1 MSTKDKQRLWFCSD
15 YGIENK
21 AIIRRLDENNEKYY
35 IVTHD
40 KESKWN
46 NITPLLQ
53 RKIMRESLKGNIIYG
68 IGLDGTIPRANIA
81 NLDTEL
87 QENGNNISA
96 LEQATEIL
104 GIRMSLDE
112 HFIAA
117 YASNGITGI
126 QRTAKKLKISENDAE
141 KIIEN
146 IIIRNIED
154 KDREPTNID
163 IELVKYIEDE
173 IFPLYNRNEEGHGI
187 QHIKTVIK
195 RSLELA
201 KNYEV
206 NLNMVYTIASYHDLG
221 HYIDRKTHEIISAEL
236 FMKDNKIKQWFT
248 DEQRIIIKEAIR

>member
-1 MSTKDKQRLWFCSD
+1 MDINDKQRLWFCSD
-15 YGIENK
+15 YGLENK
-21 AIIRRLDENNEKYY
+21 CIIERLSENAEKYY

-40 KESKWN
+40 KETKWG
-46 NITPLLQ
+46 NINPFFQ

-87 QENGNNISA
+87 QDNGNNISA

-146 IIIRNIED
+146 IIIRNHQAIGVPLEQEAELAR
-154 KDREPTNID
+154 KID
-163 IELVKYIEDE
+163 NLMQKPKSDYERTVAIDTL
-173 IFPLYNRNEEGHGI
+173 LNRNDDL
-187 QHIKTVIK
+187 V
-195 RSLELA
+195 RS
-201 KNYEV
+201 
-206 NLNMVYTIASYHDLG
+206 
-221 HYIDRKTHEIISAEL
+221 
-236 FMKDNKIKQWFT
+236 
-248 DEQRIIIKEAIR
+248 

>member
-87 QENGNNISA
+87 QDNGNNISA

-126 QRTAKKLKISENDAE
+126 QRTAKKL
-141 KIIEN
+141 
-146 IIIRNIED
+146 IIRNHQAIGVPLEQEAELAR
-154 KDREPTNID
+154 KID
-163 IELVKYIEDE
+163 NLMQKPKSDYERTIAIDTL
-173 IFPLYNRNEEGHGI
+173 LNRNDDL
-187 QHIKTVIK
+187 V
-195 RSLELA
+195 RS
-201 KNYEV
+201 
-206 NLNMVYTIASYHDLG
+206 
-221 HYIDRKTHEIISAEL
+221 
-236 FMKDNKIKQWFT
+236 
-248 DEQRIIIKEAIR
+248 

>member
-15 YGIENK
+15 YGIEN
-21 AIIRRLDENNEKYY
+21 N

-126 QRTAKKLKISENDAE
+126 QRTAKKLKI
-141 KIIEN
+141 IEN
-146 IIIRNIED
+146 IIIRNHQAIGVPLEQEAELAR
-154 KDREPTNID
+154 KID
-163 IELVKYIEDE
+163 NLMQKPKSDYERTVAIDTL
-173 IFPLYNRNEEGHGI
+173 LNRNDDL
-187 QHIKTVIK
+187 V
-195 RSLELA
+195 RS
-201 KNYEV
+201 
-206 NLNMVYTIASYHDLG
+206 
-221 HYIDRKTHEIISAEL
+221 
-236 FMKDNKIKQWFT
+236 
-248 DEQRIIIKEAIR
+248 

>member
-104 GIRMSLDE
+104 GIRMNLDE

-146 IIIRNIED
+146 IIIRNHQAIGVPLEQEAELAR
-154 KDREPTNID
+154 KID
-163 IELVKYIEDE
+163 NLMQKPKSDYERTVAIDTL
-173 IFPLYNRNEEGHGI
+173 LNRNDDL
-187 QHIKTVIK
+187 V
-195 RSLELA
+195 RS
-201 KNYEV
+201 
-206 NLNMVYTIASYHDLG
+206 
-221 HYIDRKTHEIISAEL
+221 
-236 FMKDNKIKQWFT
+236 
-248 DEQRIIIKEAIR
+248 